1 MSGLQSLWEPL
12 LGCVIGIIATPG
24 SLGYLILM
32 GNRKLIRGR
41 GATGRTATGVVVTT
55 VAVLL
60 LAGGCTPGPT
70 PQPPSAAGVIAAG
83 DIASCR
89 TEADEAT
96 AELVEGVAGTVLA
109 LGDEAYPKGSLANFE
124 ECYGPSWGRF
134 KDRTR
139 PVPGNHE
146 YYTEGAR
153 GYFEYFGEAA
163 GDPEGGY
170 YSYDVGSWHV
180 VALNSNC
187 EEVRCGPGSPQT
199 RWLEEDLAAAG
210 QVRCTLAYM
219 HHPRFSSGEKHGS
232 TSGGVEVLWEALY
245 EANTD
250 VVLSGHEHNYERFA
264 PQDPRGRADPERGIR
279 QFVVGTGGGG
289 GEAPISSDPI
299 TNSEVRT
306 DGIDGVLELTLRPKG
321 YEWEF
326 IPVGDE
332 SFTDSGDSQC
342 H

>member
-1 MSGLQSLWEPL
+1 VPLALVGRLLRDDQRNPVAGEGSPKDGAPVVRVSEHELPFPDAFQEVVLGHPAVVRVCGGEGGL
-12 LGCVIGIIATPG
+12 
-24 SLGYLILM
+24 
-32 GNRKLIRGR
+32 RDH
-41 GATGRTATGVVVTT
+41 
-55 VAVLL
+55 
-60 LAGGCTPGPT
+60 PGPAH
-70 PQPPSAAGVIAAG
+70 PQVPLQAVEDAAG
-83 DIASCR
+83 
-89 TEADEAT
+89 
-96 AELVEGVAGTVLA
+96 
-109 LGDEAYPKGSLANFE
+109 
-124 ECYGPSWGRF
+124 
-134 KDRTR
+134 
-139 PVPGNHE
+139 H
-146 YYTEGAR
+146 
-153 GYFEYFGEAA
+153 
-163 GDPEGGY
+163 GY

-199 RWLEEDLAAAG
+199 RWLEEDLAAAD

-306 DGIDGVLELTLRPKG
+306 DGIDGVLELTLRPQG

-332 SFTDSGDSQC
+332 SFTDSGDGQC